1 MQAAEV
7 PIIFLAH
14 KCRACLRLQGLR
26 GWRTKEEEEE
36 EARGCDWLTGLDLAG
51 WLAATRAG
59 LFEVARCTTFIDAQ
73 LMRRLTLPNLSP
85 AWMDRIAV
93 LIYTRHFFLPTS

>member
-1 MQAAEV
+1 MQVADV
-7 PIIFLAH
+7 PIIFLAD

-26 GWRTKEEEEE
+26 GWRTKEE
-36 EARGCDWLTGLDLAG
+36 ARGYDWLTGLDLAR

-73 LMRRLTLPNLSP
+73 LMRRLTLPG
-85 AWMDRIAV
+85 W
-93 LIYTRHFFLPTS
+93 TE